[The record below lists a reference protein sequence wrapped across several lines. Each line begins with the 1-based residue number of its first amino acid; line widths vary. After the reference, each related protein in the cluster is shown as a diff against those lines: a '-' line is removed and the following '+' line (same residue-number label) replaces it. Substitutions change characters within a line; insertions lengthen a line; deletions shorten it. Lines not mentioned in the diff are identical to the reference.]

1 MASIK
6 SLQDDRDAHDL
17 IEQLSLGVKLMSG
30 FLTRLDSHARA
41 RLNHMNET
49 LTHIDRHAS
58 ILQAKQSS
66 TLDPPA
72 ARLQHSA
79 DVSPHD
85 SASALADGLQDGKP
99 PPMLLTSSQAD
110 LLEDAQ
116 LAAGWLGSAD
126 GVGGLDG
133 AAAEAP
139 ATGEEGMSKR
149 GSTELTNSQ
158 QLHVAEVSEGV
169 GRASD
174 EVPLATADPI

>member
-17 IEQLSLGVKLMSG
+17 IEQLALGVKLMSG
-30 FLTRLDSHARA
+30 HARA
-41 RLNHMNET
+41 RLNRMNET
-49 LTHIDRHAS
+49 LTHIDRHATV
-58 ILQAKQSS
+58 LQAKQSS

-85 SASALADGLQDGKP
+85 SASALTDGQDGKP

-116 LAAGWLGSAD
+116 LAAGWLGSAE
-126 GVGGLDG
+126 GASGLDG
-133 AAAEAP
+133 GAAEAP
-139 ATGEEGMSKR
+139 ATGEEGLSNR
-149 GSTELTNSQ
+149 GSTEFTNSQ
-158 QLHVAEVSEGV
+158 QLQGAEVNDGAGKV
-169 GRASD
+169 TD
-174 EVPLATADPI
+174 EAPLAAADPI